1 MHVYIYFCYICGRRS
16 GGTILLGITLLVTL
30 CFSWPLHF
38 ALSVRSMFAAL
49 LAFNSPYLY
58 ILCLHFLCL
67 PFHRPCSLSIASSL
81 SLSLST
87 AAAAA
92 GHNSPTWFLQRPTTA
107 SAYILVSSFIGSL
120 LVRSLVHSFVHRIT
134 QSRSLAKAAAAIRFR
149 TRFAT

>member
-81 SLSLST
+81 SLHCCCCCWPQFANLVPAKAYYRFSVYSSFLFHWFTASSLSRPFVC
-87 AAAAA
+87 
-92 GHNSPTWFLQRPTTA
+92 SPNH
-107 SAYILVSSFIGSL
+107 SISF
-120 LVRSLVHSFVHRIT
+120 
-134 QSRSLAKAAAAIRFR
+134 AC
-149 TRFAT
+149 